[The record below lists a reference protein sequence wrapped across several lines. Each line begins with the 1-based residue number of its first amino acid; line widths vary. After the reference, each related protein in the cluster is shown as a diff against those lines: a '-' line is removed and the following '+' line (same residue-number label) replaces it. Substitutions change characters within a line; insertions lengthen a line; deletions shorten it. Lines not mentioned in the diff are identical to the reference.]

1 MYNIIKLCPIEQF
14 KKLSFFI
21 TQHFYENI
29 LSPKSIEDECLILIT
44 KMLMDN
50 IDELQTYNSKCN
62 CLLGSLYRNKD
73 IKDYFNIVLA
83 EIIEKIENEKD
94 FLMTFNLM
102 NIQKEIEEYKLLNPQ
117 KFQFSTRLLVLEQEN
132 YSSTNEKDYKGSIQ
146 FKDNSLFYTKYLSEC
161 LVDDFLILK
170 SELKENN
177 LIEYYDKIYNETRK
191 KNPENNYVIS
201 HYTFLNLISNMS
213 ESSNILATYQRN
225 FFSVKQIILDIVN
238 NLNQNVHF
246 IPYFIKFICRIIFI
260 ILTKNKS
267 MNKIDALKY
276 IAKFFFSQ
284 LLSPIILS
292 PDYECLI
299 GSFIISQQTLDN
311 LLEINK
317 IILKI
322 LDFSF
327 FDEEKENNYTPF
339 NWFILD
345 VIPKIFELLN
355 NMMNTKL
362 PSYIIDLFENKE
374 YFYYD
379 YFKENPSQLFHYFSI
394 CFNIEELLILFNII
408 KNNID
413 KLSSSYTEKDKIIRN
428 EFFENVNSL
437 LNVDL
442 INILTGISNKENI
455 KKNFFLISGREDKK
469 DFSKLMQL
477 KQDVYKSY
485 SRAKTNNDI
494 ENLIIDF
501 EKNLCCLLYNYEK
514 MDINKFQNC
523 KNLSDIIEKITYLLK
538 NIPNLTKDLSPCE
551 NYGKKILELLDQIPN
566 EYKENQFSKLFNII
580 KNNLRESLKNLNLE
594 PLAIFEEQLKYAEQ
608 INKIFSFYL
617 ETLEMSQPNKLI
629 REFVQT
635 PDPELKVTISNNYE
649 CIIEKAKTPSNPKTI
664 ECDTILQFIR
674 KFPKLTLIQG
684 LKGIEVLEYEE
695 QINLNEKLKFYFSII
710 EKVIDNR
717 EEEFNIGKGK
727 NTIYRKIIDYIF
739 SKIYDKMFPPE
750 SSMDDLLIYQNCIR
764 YSWITLD
771 LLIDKDYVLDN
782 LIPSTNKFF
791 KMLEHEKSPEK
802 KTNIFRKIDQII
814 KNTSEFNRE
823 SAGQDELNPFYLYII
838 LQAQL
843 QKLSSN
849 LKYIQYYIPNDE
861 FETPMFATIRTVI
874 DELSNFSINSLPYA
888 KNFELNDNIF
898 EKYCNYAAN
907 GKPVILK
914 KRQEKITKLY

>member
-1 MYNIIKLCPIEQF
+1 MYNIITLCSNEQF
-14 KKLSFFI
+14 KKLRFFI

-44 KMLMDN
+44 KILLDD
-50 IDELQTYNSKCN
+50 IDELLINNSKCN
-62 CLLGSLYRNKD
+62 CILGSLYRNND

-83 EIIEKIENEKD
+83 ETIEKLENEKD
-94 FLMTFNLM
+94 FLMTFNLK
-102 NIQKEIEEYKLLNPQ
+102 NIQSEIEEYKLSNPQ
-117 KFQFSTRLLVLEQEN
+117 KIQFSTRLLVLEQEN
-132 YSSTNEKDYKGSIQ
+132 YSTINEKDYKGSIQ
-146 FKDNSLFYTKYLSEC
+146 FKDNYLFYTKYLSEC
-161 LVDDFLILK
+161 LVEDFLILK
-170 SELKENN
+170 SELKEND
-177 LIEYYDKIYNETRK
+177 LIEFYEKILHESRK
-191 KNPENNYVIS
+191 KNPENDYIIS
-201 HYTFLNLISNMS
+201 HYNFVNLISNMS

-225 FFSVKQIILDIVN
+225 FFCIIQIILDIVN
-238 NLNQNVHF
+238 NLNENVHF
-246 IPYFIKFICRIIFI
+246 IPHFIKFICKIIFI
-260 ILTKNKS
+260 ILSKKKCL
-267 MNKIDALKY
+267 NKIDALKY
-276 IAKFFFSQ
+276 IGKFFFSQ
-284 LLSPIILS
+284 LLSPIMLS

-322 LDFSF
+322 LDFSL

-345 VIPKIFELLN
+345 IMPKIFEFLN
-355 NMMNTKL
+355 NMINTKL
-362 PSYIIDLFENKE
+362 PSYILELFEKQE

-379 YFKENPSQLFHYFSI
+379 YFKENPSQSFHYFSI

-413 KLSSSYTEKDKIIRN
+413 ELSSSYIEKDKIIRN

-437 LNVDL
+437 LINFDL
-442 INILTGISNKENI
+442 INKLIEISNKETI
-455 KKNFFLISGREDKK
+455 KKKFYLISGREDKK

-477 KQDVYKSY
+477 KQEVYKSF
-485 SRAKTNNDI
+485 SRIKTNNEI
-494 ENLIIDF
+494 ENIIIDF
-501 EKNLCCLLYNYEK
+501 EKNLCCLLYNYET
-514 MDINKFQNC
+514 MDIDKFENC
-523 KNLSDIIEKITYLLK
+523 NTFKDIIEKIILFLK
-538 NIPNLTKDLSPCE
+538 NIPNVTHDKSSCE
-551 NYGKKILELLDQIPN
+551 NYGRNVLELLVQIPN
-566 EYKENQFSKLFNII
+566 DYKENEFSKLFNII
-580 KNNLRESLKNLNLE
+580 KKNLRESLNDLNLE
-594 PLAIFEEQLKYAEQ
+594 PLTIFEEQLKYAEQ

-629 REFVQT
+629 RRFVQT
-635 PDPELKVTISNNYE
+635 QDPELKVTIRNNYE
-649 CIIEKAKTPSNPKTI
+649 CIIEKSTTPSNPKSI
-664 ECDTILQFIR
+664 ECDTILQFI
-674 KFPKLTLIQG
+674 KNFPKLTLIQG
-684 LKGIEVLEYEE
+684 LKGIEVLEYEK

-710 EKVIDNR
+710 EKVIDKR

-727 NTIYRKIIDYIF
+727 NTIYRNIVDYIF

-861 FETPMFATIRTVI
+861 FETPMFATIRTI
-874 DELSNFSINSLPYA
+874 ITELSNFSFKSLPYA
-888 KNFELNDNIF
+888 KYFELNESLF

-914 KRQEKITKLY
+914 KKLKNNY